1 MTRDEGRQASAQRLE
16 RAIGAV
22 LRAGVTISSLCLI
35 VGLVWAIAAGNG
47 GVPSL
52 LLQIGIVV
60 LLGTPAARVVVSI
73 AEYVVEGDWR
83 FAALTGIVLL
93 ELLASA
99 VAALVFNRRL

>member
-1 MTRDEGRQASAQRLE
+1 MTRDGGRQANAQRLE

-35 VGLVWAIAAGNG
+35 VGLVWSIAAGSG

-73 AEYVVEGDWR
+73 AEYLVERDWR
-83 FAALTGIVLL
+83 FAALTAIVLL

-99 VAALVFNRRL
+99 AAALVLNRRL

>member
-1 MTRDEGRQASAQRLE
+1 MTPNGRRQAGAERLE
-16 RAIGAV
+16 RVVGAV
-22 LRAGVTISSLCLI
+22 LRAGVAASSLCLI
-35 VGLVWAIAAGNG
+35 VGLLWTIAAGSG
-47 GVPSL
+47 GIPSS

-73 AEYVVEGDWR
+73 AEYVAERDWR
-83 FAALTGIVLL
+83 FATLTVIVLL